1 MIGQRSSVKTLFG
14 LTEATLIRDGKCIS
28 REELEEVVK
37 DLKDVYISGGYEAP
51 VVEFYGLSVEEAEEF
66 LAFMGW

>member
-1 MIGQRSSVKTLFG
+1 MIGKRSSVKTLFG
-14 LTEATLIRDGKCIS
+14 LTEAMLIRDDKCIS

-37 DLKDVYISGGYEAP
+37 DLKDVYISGDEAP
-51 VVEFYGLSVEEAEEF
+51 VVEFYGLSVEDAEEF